1 MKFSPLIILFLI
13 FSCAPNFTSHNQ
25 TKPYSAKGFALIYNN
40 EDYNEKIIKGKMNND
55 ILQISSQNLRTGALI
70 KISNPKNNESIVLKN
85 VKRIRYPEFY
95 KILITESVA
104 KKLNLNANLPI
115 LEIMEI
121 KKNKSFI
128 AEKAKIF
135 NEEKK
140 IPSKAPITSVQISN
154 ISKNK
159 VTNLNNRIDNIFI
172 HIGTF
177 YSLDAAKFLRQ
188 RIIKEITDYDNTKL
202 QIKKINH
209 KETLVISGPYK
220 SVNLLKNDYI
230 MFKNFGFE
238 EMDIFIND

>member
-1 MKFSPLIILFLI
+1 MKYSPLIILFLV
-13 FSCAPNFTSHNQ
+13 FSCAPNFTTINQ
-25 TKPYSAKGFALIYNN
+25 TKPYSANGFALIYNN
-40 EDYNEKIIKGKMNND
+40 DDYNEKIIKGKMNND
-55 ILQISSQNLRTGALI
+55 ILQISSQNLKTGTLI
-70 KISNPKNNESIVLKN
+70 KITNPKNNKSVVLKN
-85 VKRIRYPEFY
+85 VKRIKYPEFY
-95 KILITESVA
+95 KILITESVL
-104 KKLNLNANLPI
+104 KKLNLNADLPI
-115 LEIMEI
+115 VEIMEI

-140 IPSKAPITSVQISN
+140 IPSKAPVTSVQILN

-159 VTNLNNRIDNIFI
+159 ATNLNNKINKIFI

-177 YSLDAAKFLRQ
+177 YSLDTAKFLRQ

-202 QIKKINH
+202 QIKKMNH

-230 MFKNFGFE
+230 KFKNFGFE